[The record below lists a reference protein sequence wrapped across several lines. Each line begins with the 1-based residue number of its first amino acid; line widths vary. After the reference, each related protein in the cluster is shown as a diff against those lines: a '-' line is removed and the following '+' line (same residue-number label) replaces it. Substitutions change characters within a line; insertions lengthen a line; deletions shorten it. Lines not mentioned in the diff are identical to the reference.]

1 MIVKTDRQ
9 THSLYVLNIDNSF
22 IDKLHPQYFTYS
34 MDSVLHFIIC
44 IVPTTVKIERAIQ
57 KSHVL
62 LCVIFLSFFKRTRKD
77 TCIRLTY
84 HNNPKNVISRVE
96 KVIFVVFAC

>member
-44 IVPTTVKIERAIQ
+44 IVPTTVKIDLQLNEQ
-57 KSHVL
+57 YKKVTCY
-62 LCVIFLSFFKRTRKD
+62 CV
-77 TCIRLTY
+77 
-84 HNNPKNVISRVE
+84 
-96 KVIFVVFAC
+96 